1 MKFSKLVKK
10 ISPIILMLIVLY
22 FGIVGL
28 LIADKTQNLQ
38 FLYFAEILVTIIILV
53 IAGTAISLINLIQ
66 LLSNR
71 NQLILNQSPAIYALY
86 DLRDKTFIVSDQLAP
101 TLGAEGK
108 KLSFDNF
115 LSYFTTEDQSEIG
128 VIIKSSMYSSEY
140 IKSGILKLSGNENK
154 KDRFYRYIV
163 KLLRGKVLCFWIIDY
178 TDVIVDEIELVEL
191 VKKYR
196 IASFELGQIIDVLPL
211 PIWRQDVDG
220 NIIFHNTKFAE
231 LKKKYNLDLKLA
243 ERTSRQL
250 NFTKRLLTKDRVD
263 TFSFNKLPLADHS
276 GIVGL
281 CVDRTEVEETNRS
294 IKTLENILEK
304 LIENISVGF
313 LVLDQ
318 ELKVVNFNLAFIN
331 LFSFDASVLT
341 KKPNYR
347 YVLDVLKDSNRFP
360 ELRGFKEKH
369 LQDIREVKDCSTD
382 LLHILN
388 GITIK
393 VTIIPSKDGNTIL
406 TYENITPNLEVERE
420 LTKTKLMFNSVVD
433 MVEYPMVIVSQ
444 NGQINFIN
452 DMFIKSF
459 FKSNMKSDVP
469 SNLNELINES
479 LLMVTSKDTN
489 ILKGLLIECLESK
502 SCKTH
507 SFKVGRSNYIA
518 QTLGL
523 DDLSVILIIKKL

>member
-1 MKFSKLVKK
+1 MKLSKIIKTT
-10 ISPIILMLIVLY
+10 SPIILMLIVLY
-22 FGIVGL
+22 FGIIGL
-28 LIADKTQNLQ
+28 LIADKTQDLK

-53 IAGTAISLINLIQ
+53 IAGTAISLVNLIQ
-66 LLSNR
+66 LLSAR
-71 NQLILNQSPAIYALY
+71 NQLVLNQSPAVYAVY
-86 DLRDKTFIVSDQLAP
+86 DLHDKTFIPSEH
-101 TLGAEGK
+101 LGSILGIGNK
-108 KLSFDNF
+108 KLIFDNF
-115 LSYFTTEDQSEIG
+115 LSYFTPEDQSEIG
-128 VIIKSSMYSSEY
+128 VIIKSSVYSSEY
-140 IKSGILKLSGNENK
+140 MKSGILKILGSENK
-154 KDRFYRYIV
+154 KEKFYRYVV
-163 KLLRGKVLCFWIIDY
+163 KLLNGKVLCFWLIDY

-196 IASFELGQIIDVLPL
+196 VASFELGQIIDVLPL

-220 NIIFHNTKFAE
+220 NIIFHNTKFSE
-231 LKKKYNLDLKLA
+231 LKKKYNLDLNLA

-250 NFTKRLLTKDRVD
+250 HFTKRLVTKDRVD
-263 TFSFNKLPLADHS
+263 TFSFNKLPLTDLS
-276 GIVGL
+276 GLVGL
-281 CVDRTEVEETNRS
+281 CVDKTELEETNRS

-331 LFSFDASVLT
+331 LFSFDSSILA

-347 YVLDVLKDSNRFP
+347 YILDVLKDSNRFP

-420 LTKTKLMFNSVVD
+420 LTKSRIMFNSVVH
-433 MVEYPMVIVSQ
+433 MIEFPMVIVSQ

-452 DMFIKSF
+452 DAFIKNF
-459 FKSNMKSDVP
+459 FRPNMKSDVP

-479 LLMVTSKDTN
+479 LLMVDSSDAN
-489 ILKGLLIECLESK
+489 LLKGLLIECLESK

-507 SFKVGRSNYIA
+507 SFKVGRSQYMA

-523 DDLSVILIIKKL
+523 DDLSVILIIKKV